1 MIVRQCIEKVQT
13 FHISISRYI
22 IAISCFSIIKNDD
35 LGIRLFIETF
45 FRVGQSEVLPFEDN
59 SVDLVTC
66 CQAIHWFD
74 IPKFYQDVNRVLR
87 PKGGVLAVYGYHL
100 TGPAPNAGLNKDQIK
115 GLEDL
120 RNNVSFT
127 KKFYAPSTSYFNC

>member
-1 MIVRQCIEKVQT
+1 MNFDVKDI
-13 FHISISRYI
+13 
-22 IAISCFSIIKNDD
+22 
-35 LGIRLFIETF
+35 
-45 FRVGQSEVLPFEDN
+45 FRVGQSETLPFEDN

-74 IPKFYQDVNRVLR
+74 IPKFYQEANRILR

-100 TGPAPNAGLNKDQIK
+100 TGPAPNAGLKKDQVK

-120 RNNVSFT
+120 RNNVSFAKICT
-127 KKFYAPSTSYFNC
+127 LQKYPFSF